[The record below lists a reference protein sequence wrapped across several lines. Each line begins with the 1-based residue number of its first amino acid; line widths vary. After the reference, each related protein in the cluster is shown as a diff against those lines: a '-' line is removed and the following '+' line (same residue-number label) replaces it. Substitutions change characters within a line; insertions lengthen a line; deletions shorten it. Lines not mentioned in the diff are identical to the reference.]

1 MASVDR
7 SRQASLDALR
17 VAAVFG
23 VVAIH
28 AGFYR
33 SGEPLAFYLDEAGRF
48 AVPVFFI
55 LSAYF
60 WRPELVT
67 TPLHLARRAAGRV
80 WLALVVFLILN
91 TGLAYLLGRDFTL
104 DLSPA
109 GLLLMV
115 WNGDPVSHYL
125 WFLTALVVGTLIT
138 GLGLRYLGLR
148 ASLLLSLAAYALG
161 CAIGAYG
168 ETLLGEEP
176 PIWLFRNGLLF
187 APLFMLIGV
196 VLRQQRDRVER
207 IPFVVLAIAVPLTLA
222 LQIAEGRLLLGRT
235 AFGHDYGL
243 ATLPYAVAMVLLF
256 MRLPIRGQI
265 WIVLG
270 RASFGAYLVHF
281 PLLMLV
287 DQLGWPLSLAE
298 VIVDCAAVSLLL
310 AVTYQLIASRFGQ
323 PVVTGAPPQTDTID
337 P

>member
-1 MASVDR
+1 MPSVDS
-7 SRQASLDALR
+7 SRQPSLDALR

-28 AGFYR
+28 AGFDR
-33 SGEPLAFYLDEAGRF
+33 SGDPLAFYLDEAGRF

-60 WRPELVT
+60 WRPEQIT
-67 TPLHLARRAAGRV
+67 TPFHLAARSAGRV
-80 WLALVVFLILN
+80 WFAFLVFLILS
-91 TGLAYLLGRDFTL
+91 TGLAHLLGREFTL

-109 GLLLMV
+109 GLFLMV
-115 WNGDPVSHYL
+115 WNGDPASHYL
-125 WFLTALVVGTLIT
+125 WFLAALVSGTLIT
-138 GLGLRYLGLR
+138 GLGLRYLGLGT
-148 ASLLLSLAAYALG
+148 SFLLSFAAFGIG

-168 ETLLGEEP
+168 EVFLGREQ
-176 PIWLFRNGLLF
+176 PIGLYRNGVLF
-187 APLFMLIGV
+187 APLFTVIGV

-207 IPFVVLAIAVPLTLA
+207 IPLVMLAILVPLTLA

-256 MRLPIRGQI
+256 MRLPIHGQI
-265 WIVLG
+265 WTVLG

-287 DQLGWPLSLAE
+287 DQLGWPLSLPE
-298 VIVDCAAVSLLL
+298 VIVDCGAVSLLL
-310 AVTYQLIASRFGQ
+310 AVTYQLLAARLGR
-323 PVVTGAPPQTDTID
+323 PAAAGAAPRADTID
-337 P
+337 H